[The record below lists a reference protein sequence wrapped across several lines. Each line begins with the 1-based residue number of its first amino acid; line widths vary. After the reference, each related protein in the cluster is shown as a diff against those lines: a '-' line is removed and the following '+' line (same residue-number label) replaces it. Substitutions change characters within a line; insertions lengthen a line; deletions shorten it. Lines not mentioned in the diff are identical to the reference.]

1 MTAETPRVGDT
12 VRLTRVDGEVTTT
25 ITGPVKPCDPF
36 DDPASALCVGSL
48 RCHPAPAGWTVEVIE
63 RALPPEPPTGS
74 IVAEVALA
82 QVAIV
87 TNHARHVANDPTAC
101 DGARTL
107 AEAMVLAMDVVAG
120 VLADRPVPLAPVMPL
135 PTRIVPGRRL
145 TVGEVWAA
153 NNGGGRDE

>member
-1 MTAETPRVGDT
+1 VRV
-12 VRLTRVDGEVTTT
+12 VT
-25 ITGPVKPCDPF
+25 
-36 DDPASALCVGSL
+36 
-48 RCHPAPAGWTVEVIE
+48 
-63 RALPPEPPTGS
+63 
-74 IVAEVALA
+74 AEVALA

-87 TNHARHVANDPTAC
+87 TNHARHVADDPTAC